1 MPHKQTLP
9 IFAFALNACDDATA
23 SGVSDLRTG
32 APQYLGLNLND
43 YFDLTEAE
51 ANQLSYTTNGT
62 LHAGRYRRV
71 QVDSSATAA
80 YVKTGAIGLMLA
92 GGQPQLGLVTDY
104 NHGIS
109 GAHPV
114 VFLNSITP
122 GNFGFV
128 QELGIANILCG
139 TSLQAAAPN
148 TGDLLFAT
156 TNGVA
161 QDPTSQIWT
170 ANLIGNALDP
180 PSPNTKV
187 RCLLQWAELQ
197 G

>member
-1 MPHKQTLP
+1 MPKQQALP
-9 IFAFALNACDDATA
+9 TWLALNSCDDKSP
-23 SGVSDLRTG
+23 SGFADLRTG
-32 APQYLGLNLND
+32 AAIYAGGLNLGD

-51 ANQLSYTTNGT
+51 ANQLSYTTNGI

-92 GGQPQLGLVTDY
+92 GGQPNLNLVTDWD
-104 NHGIS
+104 HGIQ
-109 GAHPV
+109 GAHQV

-122 GNFGFV
+122 GNYGFV
-128 QELGIANILCG
+128 QELGIGNVLCG
-139 TSLQAAAPN
+139 TSLQASSPN

-156 TNGVA
+156 THGVA

-170 ANLIGNALDP
+170 QNLIGVALDP
-180 PSPNTKV
+180 PSPNTKCRV
-187 RCLLQWAELQ
+187 FLTRYEVQ